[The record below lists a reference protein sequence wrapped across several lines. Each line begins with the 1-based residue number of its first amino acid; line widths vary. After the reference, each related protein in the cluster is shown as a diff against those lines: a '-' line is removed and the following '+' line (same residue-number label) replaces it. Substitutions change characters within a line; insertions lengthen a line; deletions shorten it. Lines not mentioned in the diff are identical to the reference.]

1 MTGRFN
7 DLSDI
12 FVRIVT
18 GFNILVSARAP
29 PSPTTLE
36 NALGTNPVTLAVHGA
51 AFLKTAVQGLSG
63 IP

>member
-7 DLSDI
+7 DRSGI

-29 PSPTTLE
+29 PSPTAVENTL
-36 NALGTNPVTLAVHGA
+36 GSNPVTLAVHGA
-51 AFLKTAVQGLSG
+51 AFLKTAVQRLSG